1 MIDKVEAKIA
11 ELKKQQREE
20 YYRKKE
26 ADLAQ
31 WGLGP
36 QKKGKKSAPLVV
48 TDEEYEALIDAS
60 SGVGMPTRNGFARVL
75 NIAALIVAVAGI
87 IIGFVVANLH
97 EEMSFPIFMGAVV
110 VAVLVALIFLGI
122 GEALRLLQQI
132 ADMQRIEYARR
143 RPQIV
148 KEFPDEQ
155 PEVQTAFSVENVEGV
170 PTHPYRTVFSQP
182 QDDTAPD
189 ADAPETPKKT
199 AEDATLWEEEPAAEP
214 EPETADEAKTAPAA
228 QAADTVA
235 EN

>member
-36 QKKGKKSAPLVV
+36 QKKSKKSAPIVV

-60 SGVGMPTRNGFARVL
+60 SGVGMPTRNGFARLL

-110 VAVLVALIFLGI
+110 AAVLVALIFLGI

-143 RPQIV
+143 KPQMV

-155 PEVQTAFSVENVEGV
+155 PDVNQAFNVESVDDV
-170 PTHPYRTVFSQP
+170 PTHPYRTVFAQP
-182 QDDTAPD
+182 A
-189 ADAPETPKKT
+189 ETPQ
-199 AEDATLWEEEPAAEP
+199 A
-214 EPETADEAKTAPAA
+214 PETADDAA
-228 QAADTVA
+228 QTEPETPADTA
-235 EN
+235 DNADTEPEADEEA

>member
-36 QKKGKKSAPLVV
+36 QKKGKKSAPIVV

-110 VAVLVALIFLGI
+110 AAVLVALIFLGI
-122 GEALRLLQQI
+122 AEALRLLQQI
-132 ADMQRIEYARR
+132 ADMQRIEYGRKK
-143 RPQIV
+143 PQMV

-155 PEVQTAFSVENVEGV
+155 PDVQEPFSVETVEDL
-170 PTHPYRTVFSQP
+170 PTYPYRTVYAQP
-182 QDDTAPD
+182 QEVSADGAAQELPQPEPDAPTFSADPDLFAPEPDAPD
-189 ADAPETPKKT
+189 TDAP
-199 AEDATLWEEEPAAEP
+199 
-214 EPETADEAKTAPAA
+214 
-228 QAADTVA
+228 DTDS
-235 EN
+235 ND

>member
-26 ADLAQ
+26 ADLVQ

-36 QKKGKKSAPLVV
+36 QKKGKKSAPIVV

-110 VAVLVALIFLGI
+110 AAVLVALIFLGI

-155 PEVQTAFSVENVEGV
+155 PEVQTAFSVENVEDV

-182 QDDTAPD
+182 QDDTVPD

-199 AEDATLWEEEPAAEP
+199 VEDATLWEEEPAAEP
-214 EPETADEAKTAPAA
+214 EPETADEAETAPAA